1 MTWLVFGPGIAI
13 ARFLAATAVAH
24 LTRSRPPAHDGSH
37 ERRHLLGEL
46 AALLPAALAAGA
58 VVQFPLFTRAS
69 ALPPLAQ
76 LAGGALLGFAA
87 SPCGMGA
94 AAVASALHVR
104 APLAASAFLCVAGIV
119 DARAIVQRAQRLPT
133 PDALAMSVLA
143 FAVAVVGWRHGN
155 ALVHPGLAGP
165 LLACAVICA
174 ATAAAIRRAHDARS
188 LPAPA
193 LMLAGALVA
202 VPPPAYRATETTLAD
217 AFPGEPLT
225 FTGTLVRDAHAA
237 ALVRYAMTCC
247 RADATPVVVRLS
259 AAPAFRSGTWLRAEG
274 SVSVAGGEPQLVVRR
289 IGRIAPPTDP
299 FTYR

>member
-1 MTWLVFGPGIAI
+1 RALMPPRCEGLQRVRSAFFVAAAIVAAAVAPPGILFGVLATAASTLFEATPFLLAGIALERATRRAGAAAFFGCGCERGPSARSVPAAAMTWLVFGPGIAI

-76 LAGGALLGFAA
+76 LAGGALLAFAA

-119 DARAIVQRAQRLPT
+119 DARAIVQRAQRLPE

-143 FAVAVVGWRHGN
+143 FAVAVVGWRHGG
-155 ALVHPGLAGP
+155 ALVH
-165 LLACAVICA
+165 
-174 ATAAAIRRAHDARS
+174 
-188 LPAPA
+188 
-193 LMLAGALVA
+193 
-202 VPPPAYRATETTLAD
+202 
-217 AFPGEPLT
+217 
-225 FTGTLVRDAHAA
+225 
-237 ALVRYAMTCC
+237 
-247 RADATPVVVRLS
+247 
-259 AAPAFRSGTWLRAEG
+259 
-274 SVSVAGGEPQLVVRR
+274 
-289 IGRIAPPTDP
+289 
-299 FTYR
+299 